1 MSFLK
6 RLFGGNGN
14 GDGGKEQGAASEPK
28 EAGRLEHKEFLIVA
42 TPYSEAGQYQVCGV
56 ISRTV
61 DGVLKEH
68 RFVRADRC
76 PAIED
81 AAKIALA
88 KGRQI
93 IDEQG
98 EHIFD

>member
-6 RLFGGNGN
+6 RLFGGKSGS
-14 GDGGKEQGAASEPK
+14 ETPAEPK
-28 EAGRLEHKEFLIVA
+28 EAGRIEHKEFLIVA
-42 TPYSEAGQYQVCGV
+42 TPYSEGGQYQVCGV
-56 ISRTV
+56 ISKTI
-61 DGVLKEH
+61 DGELKEY

-76 PAIED
+76 PGIED
-81 AAKIALA
+81 AASITLS

-98 EHIFD
+98 ERIFG

>member
-6 RLFGGNGN
+6 RLFGG
-14 GDGGKEQGAASEPK
+14 ASAPETPAEPK
-28 EAGRLEHKEFLIVA
+28 EAGRLEHKDFLIVA
-42 TPYSEAGQYQVCGV
+42 TPYSEDGQYQVCGV
-56 ISRTV
+56 ISKTI
-61 DGVLKEH
+61 DGEVKEH

-76 PAIED
+76 PGIED
-81 AAKIALA
+81 AAAIALN

-98 EHIFD
+98 ERIFG